1 MASNNTLTS
10 ILTQILAKGMM
21 CLRPEV
27 LMTKLVNTDYSL
39 EAKKKGQ
46 TIDIPLSSA
55 QVAEDVAA
63 AAVPTIPP
71 GQASTTAQ
79 ISLDNWKHTDFA
91 LSDLEVGRIR
101 ADKDFVPLQMEEA
114 FKALAKE
121 INDSVFATYTG
132 IYGYVGTAGATPFG
146 SGVEVASAT
155 NLRKTLLEQY
165 CPRENRRGVLDYAA
179 EAAALNLAPFSDAE
193 KRGSA
198 GTKTTGNLG
207 DIFGFSWYGE
217 DGVPTHTRGALGAG
231 TLTVN
236 GVNAVAAETVSIAK
250 AVGADWEAV
259 EGDIIS
265 FAGDS
270 QTYVITA
277 DTTVVHNDN
286 TDVPISP
293 PLKIA
298 TTGGEAVTTR
308 DSHVVNLGFH
318 RDAFGLAMRS
328 PDAGLKELLGQRI
341 AGNVMESVTLQ
352 DPVSKLIM
360 RLELIRGYKTTIWD
374 VDCLWG
380 TALVSPERACRLAG

>member
-10 ILTQILAKGMM
+10 ILTQILARGMM

-27 LMTKLVNTDYSL
+27 LMTRLVNTDYSL

-55 QVAEDVAA
+55 QTAEDVAPA
-63 AAVPTIPP
+63 ATVTVPP
-71 GQASTTAQ
+71 GQESTTAQ
-79 ISLDNWKHTDFA
+79 IALDNWKHTDFA

-101 ADKDFVPLQMEEA
+101 ADQDFIPLQMEEA

-121 INDSVFATYTG
+121 INDSVFATYPG
-132 IYGYVGTAGATPFG
+132 IYGYVGTAGITPFG

-165 CPRENRRGVLDYAA
+165 CPRENRRGILDYAA

-198 GTKTTGNLG
+198 GTKSTGNLG
-207 DIFGFSWYGE
+207 QIFGFDWYGE
-217 DGVPTHTRGALGAG
+217 DGVPTHTAG
-231 TLTVN
+231 TAATIATNADGYDV
-236 GVNAVAAETVSIAK
+236 GVKSITMTY
-250 AVGADWEAV
+250 GTEGTGML
-259 EGDIIS
+259 EGDIFTI
-265 FAGDS
+265 AGDD
-270 QTYVITA
+270 QTYVVSA
-277 DTTVVHNDN
+277 DAA
-286 TDVPISP
+286 S
-293 PLKIA
+293 A
-298 TTGGEAVTTR
+298 GAVTFTPALKVAIVGATEITLKA
-308 DSHVVNLGFH
+308 SHVVNLGFH

-328 PDAGLKELLGQRI
+328 PDAGIKELLGQRI
-341 AGNVMESVTLQ
+341 AGNVLESVVLQ

-360 RLELIRGYKTTIWD
+360 RLELIRGYKMTIWD